1 VSPQLRHRLASET
14 TGYSGITDKHL
25 KREESQRKPGADT
38 QNMLR
43 EEPLGAMMRAR
54 EELATQR
61 VGAGRNSDRD
71 VARISLNLGITE
83 DSGDSSVLETG

>member
-1 VSPQLRHRLASET
+1 
-14 TGYSGITDKHL
+14 
-25 KREESQRKPGADT
+25 
-38 QNMLR
+38 MLR